1 MAVDAGLVHQEVGF
15 RGGVFGGVVVLPHHE
30 GLLFWVDPEQSASL
44 AADGMHVYELR
55 SPEATP
61 VDLGV
66 TVGENVSVGPGGVL
80 AIGSGGDRYAWM
92 TKTVETCVVATARCS
107 GVRTPPGDVTIDP
120 AWSPDGKTLAFV
132 EAPSSK
138 APSFLQSTLTK
149 WYSTHHLWLL
159 RSGSPVPT
167 QVPGTGGASVP
178 VWSSNGRSLLYE
190 SGRCPMAYSR
200 ARGHAGE
207 GRVPSLP
214 ARRLALLL
222 RTGQL
227 GRAVQLGCE
236 LKGPPTA
243 RIGREAVA
251 SALLELRHV
260 VSPPPPRCHH
270 KARHRQGARTL
281 HSTT

>member
-1 MAVDAGLVHQEVGF
+1 MPVGLGI
-15 RGGVFGGVVVLPHHE
+15 
-30 GLLFWVDPEQSASL
+30 
-44 AADGMHVYELR
+44 
-55 SPEATP
+55 
-61 VDLGV
+61 

-80 AIGSGGDRYAWM
+80 SIGSGGDRYAWM

-120 AWSPDGKTLAFV
+120 AWSPDGKILAFV

-251 SALLELRHV
+251 SALLELRHGRGV
-260 VSPPPPRCHH
+260 TATAALPPQSASSSRRANSWFYHANSTITLTSLPRSSRRCL
-270 KARHRQGARTL
+270 KERA
-281 HSTT
+281 